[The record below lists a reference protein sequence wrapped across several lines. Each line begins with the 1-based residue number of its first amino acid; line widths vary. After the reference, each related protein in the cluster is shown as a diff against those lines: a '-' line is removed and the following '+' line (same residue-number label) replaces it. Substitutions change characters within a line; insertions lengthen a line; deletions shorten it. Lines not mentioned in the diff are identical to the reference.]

1 MDFIPSPLRNCF
13 SALLLSSILCI
24 IPLSAQATPDFN
36 KQIEEIR
43 ARYATLLKARK
54 EFEQAQNQGELSQ
67 MEKSDYAGWID
78 SIRERVSQDC
88 NRLKQ
93 ANYSDWPDDLP
104 CEQIIAHSVGPAV
117 IDLNAEHSNAEQT
130 NALIEAFDTT
140 LGEFDERL
148 LQEQAR
154 VKAQRPPTESGS
166 GESADGST
174 ESMGN
179 GNGEQSNESAT
190 DGEQGRR
197 QGEMQ
202 GAQNQAGNDNG
213 TQPSTDQNKTPGKP
227 TSGTGKGTAANVPDN
242 IPDGQDDDVVARQ
255 LREAAEKEADPEL
268 REKLW
273 EEYRRYKAGTG

>member
-36 KQIEEIR
+36 KQVEEIR
-43 ARYATLLKARK
+43 AHYATLLKARK
-54 EFEQAQNQGELSQ
+54 ELEQTQNQGELSQ

-78 SIRERVSQDC
+78 SISERVSQDC

-117 IDLNAEHSNAEQT
+117 IDLNAERSNAEQT

-166 GESADGST
+166 GESADGPT
-174 ESMGN
+174 ESM

-213 TQPSTDQNKTPGKP
+213 TQSSTDQNKTPGKP